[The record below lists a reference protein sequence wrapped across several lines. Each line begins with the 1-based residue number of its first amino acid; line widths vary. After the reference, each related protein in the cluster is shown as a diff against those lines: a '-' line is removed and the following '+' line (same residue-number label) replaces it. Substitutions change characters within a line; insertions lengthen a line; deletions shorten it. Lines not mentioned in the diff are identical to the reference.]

1 MSINRDLKK
10 LIFRFIKSHEEEIN
24 SNKFEDLYIEL
35 NKKYESLKTVSTF
48 TQILLDVEINPIPY
62 LTDIPRSFAAYL
74 TLDKVVLPEGV
85 YTIGNHSFYNSHINE
100 LYLPH
105 SLIEILDDAFFTSRI
120 NKIIYNGTK
129 DEFYAIRGRDAGYL
143 DAARIEC
150 KDGVIVDENY

>member
-1 MSINRDLKK
+1 MIELKK
-10 LIFRFIKSHEEEIN
+10 LIFKFIKNHEEEIN
-24 SNKFEDLYIEL
+24 LNKFEDLYMEL
-35 NKKYESLKTVSTF
+35 NKEYVSLKTVSTF
-48 TQILLDVEINPIPY
+48 TQILLDSEINPIPY

-85 YTIGNHSFYNSHINE
+85 ITIGTHSFYNSQINE

-105 SLIEILDDAFFTSRI
+105 SLIEILDFGFKDAKI

-129 DEFYAIRGRDAGYL
+129 DEFYAIKGRYVGYL

>member
-1 MSINRDLKK
+1 MSIENKIKK
-10 LIFRFIKSHEEEIN
+10 LIFKFIKEHEEEIN
-24 SNKFEDLYIEL
+24 LNKFEDLYMDL
-35 NKKYESLKTVSTF
+35 NKNYTALKVISTF
-48 TQILLDVEINPIPY
+48 TQVLLDAEINPIPY

-74 TLDKVVLPEGV
+74 TLDKVVLPESV
-85 YTIGNHSFYNSHINE
+85 YTIGNHSFYNSQINE

-150 KDGVIVDENY
+150 KDGGIIDENY